1 MYKRQTSYLD
11 LFDDKYA
18 GLVALPAMS
27 GTAGPYI
34 LSEIAEDLGGSL
46 DDRQAALDLY
56 AEKKDNI
63 GMWYTSDL
71 VPALTNKE
79 VAVTVYMDFMIPA
92 LNAVSYTHLDVYK
105 RQLVLLE

>member
-1 MYKRQTSYLD
+1 MTTVK
-11 LFDDKYA
+11 
-18 GLVALPAMS
+18 
-27 GTAGPYI
+27 
-34 LSEIAEDLGGSL
+34 
-46 DDRQAALDLY
+46 AALDLY

-92 LNAVSYTHLDVYK
+92 LNASGLNMKWVDAEEGNFADDV
-105 RQLVLLE
+105 LSTLLKTLLTRNLLSFS